1 MTTVPRKLN
10 KQEILNSHLEWY
22 FDLERKLRKMVDK
35 ISVKMQRIKRG
46 EKYHMDSDERLLKM
60 FLMHLDEYIQRLKEA
75 GDFGVGGIEPDLNLP
90 DIENPIDSVQKKNK
104 YDLERAISNYWSN
117 SAMAYVHGDFR
128 GCIFQSATMLEGAL
142 KLKIKEEG
150 LEQDLNGWL
159 KKRKA
164 TLGNLIGF
172 FKYKGLLPYET
183 TQSAKR
189 VNSLRVE
196 HIHLLIEEG
205 PEEVFQITKRD
216 EFIPLNEF
224 KGNPPIEIKHRRI
237 SGDGVTFLVDLEK
250 GTQGILY
257 KYKKDAKECL
267 DKSREILRKLYP
279 RESVHFLK

>member
-1 MTTVPRKLN
+1 
-10 KQEILNSHLEWY
+10 
-22 FDLERKLRKMVDK
+22 
-35 ISVKMQRIKRG
+35 
-46 EKYHMDSDERLLKM
+46 MDSDERLLKM

-90 DIENPIDSVQKKNK
+90 DIENPIDSVQKNE

-150 LEQDLNGWL
+150 LEQDLNGSL
-159 KKRKA
+159 KKKKA
-164 TLGNLIGF
+164 TLGSLIGF
-172 FKYKGLLPYET
+172 FKCKELLPDET
-183 TQSAKR
+183 IELAER
-189 VNSLRVE
+189 VNRLRVE

-224 KGNPPIEIKHRRI
+224 KGNPPIEIKDGWI
-237 SGDGVTFLVDLEK
+237 NGDGVTFLIDFEK
-250 GTQGILY
+250 ATQGILY

-279 RESVHFLK
+279 RKSVHFLK